1 MKTKGSVTL
10 FISLLMAVILG
21 VFQVLFQSLRI
32 AGGRVQAEAG
42 VEEGLYSVFS
52 DYNRELFDRY
62 RVFFLDGGYGSGEF
76 SPGIMISIVEDS
88 LKQSCFAGKRENLWN
103 CSYETAAITG
113 YTLATDQQGRPFREQ
128 AVGYMKDTLG
138 IQGIQLLADQL
149 QQQKKT
155 AEEQEI
161 QGGYENAREAQDE
174 YEKKKEEKQRQDEED
189 RKHGDVSAANAG
201 ESGTSQVEVPDDFQN
216 PLDTIRQVQKM
227 GLLGLVVPADM
238 PISQETISL
247 EEQPSRRSLKNGIG
261 VPAVQAESSA
271 MDDLLFLQYMVEIL
285 GCYGE
290 EKTENGL
297 RYQLEYVIGGKHS
310 DQENLKKTVQELL
323 AVRTAANMVHLLTD
337 SVKQT
342 QVHQMA
348 VIIASAVAL
357 PFLEGIISLA
367 LQGAWAFGESV
378 LDIRCLLKGGNVPL
392 VKSSESWKLS
402 LENLGNILEVLNQ
415 EEGKEKAGMDYQE
428 YLRLLLFMKG
438 SQSRLDR
445 TIDLAEQ
452 EMRAGGQENFRMD
465 LCVYALEA
473 EMEIQCEDQKFLIMR
488 SYGYGM

>member
-1 MKTKGSVTL
+1 
-10 FISLLMAVILG
+10 
-21 VFQVLFQSLRI
+21 
-32 AGGRVQAEAG
+32 
-42 VEEGLYSVFS
+42 
-52 DYNRELFDRY
+52 
-62 RVFFLDGGYGSGEF
+62 
-76 SPGIMISIVEDS
+76 
-88 LKQSCFAGKRENLWN
+88 
-103 CSYETAAITG
+103 
-113 YTLATDQQGRPFREQ
+113 
-128 AVGYMKDTLG
+128 
-138 IQGIQLLADQL
+138 
-149 QQQKKT
+149 
-155 AEEQEI
+155 
-161 QGGYENAREAQDE
+161 
-174 YEKKKEEKQRQDEED
+174 
-189 RKHGDVSAANAG
+189 
-201 ESGTSQVEVPDDFQN
+201 
-216 PLDTIRQVQKM
+216 
-227 GLLGLVVPADM
+227 
-238 PISQETISL
+238 
-247 EEQPSRRSLKNGIG
+247 
-261 VPAVQAESSA
+261 